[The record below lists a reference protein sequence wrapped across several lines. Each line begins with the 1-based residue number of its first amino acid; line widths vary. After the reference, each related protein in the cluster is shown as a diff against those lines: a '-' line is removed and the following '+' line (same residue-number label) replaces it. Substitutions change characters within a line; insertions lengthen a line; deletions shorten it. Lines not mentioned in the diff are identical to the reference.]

1 MIIDMRCRA
10 PFNEFQAAWR
20 SRKPLDSLFDMGP
33 GVEPESFS
41 KDSVD
46 LMFREMDE
54 VGIAKGVVVGRIR
67 PNFEVT
73 NDGIAG
79 LVQKHPDRLIG
90 VAGVDV
96 WNEYHDAVPE
106 IERSVREL
114 KLKGVSIEPGG
125 NRRAMHFND
134 PRLYP
139 IYEKCNELKVP
150 VFVTTGP
157 KQGPA
162 LNYTHPE
169 HFEPVAKDFP
179 ELKIVVAHACYPY
192 AMEMI
197 AIAIRCPN
205 LFVHSDLYTDWPGG
219 EVYAKAAE
227 RRIVDQFL
235 FASAY
240 PASPLKNAVDAI
252 RKFQIGEAAM
262 EKILHKNA
270 ERVLGI

>member
-10 PFNEFQAAWR
+10 PFKEFQAAWR
-20 SRKPLDSLFDMGP
+20 SRKPLESLFEMGP
-33 GVEPESFS
+33 GIEPASFS
-41 KDSVD
+41 KDSVE

-54 VGIAKGVVVGRIR
+54 VGITKGVVVGRIR

-73 NDGIAG
+73 NDGIAD
-79 LVQKHPDRLIG
+79 LVGKHPDRLIG

-96 WNEYHDAVPE
+96 WNEYHQAVPE

-114 KLKGVSIEPGG
+114 RLKGVAIEPGG

-139 IYEKCNELKVP
+139 IFEKCNELKVP

-169 HFEPVAKDFP
+169 NFEAIAKDFP
-179 ELKIVVAHACYPY
+179 DLKIVVAHGCYPY
-192 AMEMI
+192 VMEMI
-197 AIAIRCPN
+197 AIAVRCPN
-205 LFVHSDLYTDWPGG
+205 LFVHSDVYTYWPGG
-219 EVYAKAAE
+219 ELYIKAAE
-227 RRIVDQFL
+227 QRIADQFL

-240 PASPLKNAVDAI
+240 PASPLREAVEGI
-252 RKFQIGEAAM
+252 RKFQIRDEAL
-262 EKILHKNA
+262 EKILYKNA
-270 ERVLGI
+270 ERVFGA